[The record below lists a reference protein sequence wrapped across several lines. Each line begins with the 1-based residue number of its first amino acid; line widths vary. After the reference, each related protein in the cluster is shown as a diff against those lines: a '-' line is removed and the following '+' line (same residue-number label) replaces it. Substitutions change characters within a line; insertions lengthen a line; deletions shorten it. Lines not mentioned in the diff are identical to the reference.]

1 MVPVDEAE
9 VVAYSVAVLLLQS
22 TQEVMMVLMALMSRS
37 LTGIRCGDK
46 YRWGRWSSSRKAEAS
61 LHATRFTAD

>member
-37 LTGIRCGDK
+37 LTGDK